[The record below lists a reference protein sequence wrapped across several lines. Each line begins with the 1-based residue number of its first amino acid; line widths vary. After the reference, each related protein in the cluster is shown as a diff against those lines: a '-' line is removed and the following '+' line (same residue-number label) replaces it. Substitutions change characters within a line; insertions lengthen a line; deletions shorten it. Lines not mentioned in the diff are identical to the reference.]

1 MSFTHILRR
10 WDEKKSTSHTN
21 TTSISLSEDCDE
33 RKLYPLSVL
42 RSFVSGIHTS
52 ALGGLK
58 CNWGDIQSLVKDYP
72 LPEVGTP
79 PPQNL
84 EMLD

>member
-1 MSFTHILRR
+1 MKTNLLRIQIQLPYHYLKIVTK
-10 WDEKKSTSHTN
+10 E
-21 TTSISLSEDCDE
+21 
-33 RKLYPLSVL
+33 KLYPLSVL
-42 RSFVSGIHTS
+42 RLFVSGIHTL

-84 EMLD
+84 GMLD